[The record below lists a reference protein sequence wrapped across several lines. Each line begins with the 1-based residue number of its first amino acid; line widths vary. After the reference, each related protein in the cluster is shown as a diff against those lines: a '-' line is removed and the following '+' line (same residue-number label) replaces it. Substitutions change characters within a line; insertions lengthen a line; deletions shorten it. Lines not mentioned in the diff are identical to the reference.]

1 MGRTTGSRATTPGR
15 SRRQLLPRAKRREQ
29 LLIAATQAFA
39 RAGFSST
46 GLDQVAAEAGVDR
59 VILYRHFA
67 SKADLYRAVLRR
79 AGDRLAA
86 ATEAP
91 GFGAGSVA
99 GLLEAAAADPD
110 GFRLLFRHAAREPE
124 FRQDMDALR
133 RDMVTV
139 TRRAIAGR
147 IASPAWT
154 RWASNLLP
162 TLAVEAVIAWLDAGQ
177 PDRATAAQRIG
188 AILGGVIEAASSGP
202 GS

>member
-1 MGRTTGSRATTPGR
+1 MARPTGSRTKSQGGTQ
-15 SRRQLLPRAKRREQ
+15 RQLLPRAKRREQ
-29 LLIAATQAFA
+29 ILIAATHAFA
-39 RAGFSST
+39 GAGFTAT
-46 GLDQVAAEAGVDR
+46 GLDQIAAEAGVDR

-99 GLLEAAAADPD
+99 GLLESAAADPD

-139 TRRAIAGR
+139 TRRALAGR

-177 PDRATAAQRIG
+177 PDRATAAQRIRK
-188 AILGGVIEAASSGP
+188 ILGTVIEAASSARG
-202 GS
+202 G